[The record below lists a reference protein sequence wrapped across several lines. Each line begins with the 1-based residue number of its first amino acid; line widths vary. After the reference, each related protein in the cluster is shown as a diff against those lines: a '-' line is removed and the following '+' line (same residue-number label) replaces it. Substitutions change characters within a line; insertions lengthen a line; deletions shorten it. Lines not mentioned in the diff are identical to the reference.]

1 MCRIAAMRTLL
12 LVLGILS
19 FPALA
24 DDAGLV
30 NHLSGEVA
38 YVSAGKST
46 PATPFM
52 KLREGD
58 RFKVAAGSQV
68 RVVYFA
74 GGRQES
80 FTGPAEFVAG
90 RQSSRVLSG
99 APPKVST
106 LPSGVPQ
113 KIARTPEL
121 LAIAK
126 MGRAGGFA
134 VRGGVKARSAG
145 QAAEQAEELRA
156 ARATYQSMREG
167 ASADDIT
174 PELYLYAVLEDQRR
188 YGDMKD
194 VVSEMKRRQ
203 PGNPDVD
210 LMADYVRQKLEGR

>member
-12 LVLGILS
+12 FMLGIIP
-19 FPALA
+19 FGAFA
-24 DDAGLV
+24 GDAGLV

-38 YVSAGKST
+38 YVSAGQSA
-46 PATPFM
+46 PATAFM

-58 RFKVAAGSQV
+58 RFKVASGAQV

-90 RQSSRVLSG
+90 KASSRVLSG
-99 APPKVST
+99 AAPKVSA

-134 VRGGVKARSAG
+134 VRGGVRARTP
-145 QAAEQAEELRA
+145 EQEEDLRA
-156 ARATYQSMREG
+156 ARATYKSLRDG

-174 PELYLYAVLEDQRR
+174 PELYLYAVLEEQRR

-203 PGNPDVD
+203 PANPEVD

>member
-1 MCRIAAMRTLL
+1 MCRIAVMRKLL
-12 LVLGILS
+12 LLLS
-19 FPALA
+19 FIPLLA
-24 DDAGLV
+24 QAQDAGLV
-30 NHLSGEVA
+30 NHLAGDVA
-38 YVSAGKST
+38 YVSAGKKA

-58 RFKVAAGSQV
+58 RFRVAAGAQV
-68 RVVYFA
+68 RVVYFS
-74 GGRQES
+74 GGRQEG
-80 FTGPAEFVAG
+80 FTGPAEFTAG
-90 RQSSRVLSG
+90 RTASRVISG
-99 APPKVST
+99 APPQVSA

-134 VRGGVKARSAG
+134 VRGGVKARTP
-145 QAAEQAEELRA
+145 EQDEELRA
-156 ARATYQSMREG
+156 ARATYRSLRD
-167 ASADDIT
+167 ASSADDIT

-203 PGNPDVD
+203 PASADVD

>member
-1 MCRIAAMRTLL
+1 MRKLL
-12 LVLGILS
+12 LLLS
-19 FPALA
+19 FIPLLA
-24 DDAGLV
+24 QAQDAGLV
-30 NHLSGEVA
+30 NHLAGDVA
-38 YVSAGKST
+38 YVSAGKKA

-58 RFKVAAGSQV
+58 RFRVAAGAQV
-68 RVVYFA
+68 RVVYFS
-74 GGRQES
+74 GGRQEG
-80 FTGPAEFVAG
+80 FTGPAEFTAG
-90 RQSSRVLSG
+90 RTASRVISG
-99 APPKVST
+99 APPQVSA

-113 KIARTPEL
+113 RIARTPEL

-134 VRGGVKARSAG
+134 VRGGVKARTP
-145 QAAEQAEELRA
+145 EQDEELRA
-156 ARATYQSMREG
+156 ARATYRSLRDVS
-167 ASADDIT
+167 SADDIT

-203 PGNPDVD
+203 PASADVD

>member
-1 MCRIAAMRTLL
+1 MCRIAAMRALL
-12 LVLGILS
+12 LILGIMP
-19 FPALA
+19 FAA
-24 DDAGLV
+24 FAEDAGLV

-38 YVSAGKST
+38 YVSAGKNA

-58 RFKVAAGSQV
+58 RFKVAAGALV

-80 FTGPAEFVAG
+80 FAGPAEFVAG
-90 RQSSRVLSG
+90 RQASRLLSG
-99 APPKVST
+99 AAPKVSA
-106 LPSGVPQ
+106 LPAGVPQ

-126 MGRAGGFA
+126 MGRTGGFA
-134 VRGGVKARSAG
+134 VRGGVRPRTP
-145 QAAEQAEELRA
+145 QEEEELRA
-156 ARATYQSMREG
+156 ARATYKSLREG

-188 YGDMKD
+188 YGDMQD
-194 VVSEMKRRQ
+194 VVSQMKRRQ

-210 LMADYVRQKLEGR
+210 LMADYVRRKLEGK

>member
-1 MCRIAAMRTLL
+1 MPKLL
-12 LVLGILS
+12 LLLS
-19 FPALA
+19 FIPLLA
-24 DDAGLV
+24 QAQDAGLV
-30 NHLSGEVA
+30 NHLAGDVA
-38 YVSAGKST
+38 YVSAGKKA

-58 RFKVAAGSQV
+58 RFRVAAGAQV
-68 RVVYFA
+68 RVVYFS

-80 FTGPAEFVAG
+80 FTGPAEFTAG
-90 RQSSRVLSG
+90 KAASRVISG
-99 APPKVST
+99 APPQVSA

-134 VRGGVKARSAG
+134 VRGGVKARTP
-145 QAAEQAEELRA
+145 EQDEELRA
-156 ARATYQSMREG
+156 ARATYRSLRE
-167 ASADDIT
+167 ASSADDIT

-203 PGNPDVD
+203 PASADVD

>member
-1 MCRIAAMRTLL
+1 MCRIAVMRKLL
-12 LVLGILS
+12 LFLS
-19 FPALA
+19 FIPLLA
-24 DDAGLV
+24 QAQDAGLV
-30 NHLSGEVA
+30 NHLAGDVA
-38 YVSAGKST
+38 YVSAGRST

-58 RFKVAAGSQV
+58 RFRVAAGAQV

-80 FTGPAEFVAG
+80 FTGPAEFIAG
-90 RQSSRVLSG
+90 RASSRLVSG
-99 APPKVST
+99 AQPQVSA

-134 VRGGVKARSAG
+134 VRGGVKARTP
-145 QAAEQAEELRA
+145 EQEEELRA
-156 ARATYQSMREG
+156 ARATYKDLRG
-167 ASADDIT
+167 AASADDIT

-188 YGDMKD
+188 YGDMKE
-194 VVSEMKRRQ
+194 VVAEMKRRQ
-203 PGNPDVD
+203 PANPDVE
-210 LMADYVRQKLEGR
+210 LMADYVQQKLEGR

>member
-1 MCRIAAMRTLL
+1 MCRIAVMRKLL
-12 LVLGILS
+12 LFLS
-19 FPALA
+19 FIPLLA
-24 DDAGLV
+24 QAQDAGLV
-30 NHLSGEVA
+30 NHLAGDVA
-38 YVSAGKST
+38 YVSAGRST

-58 RFKVAAGSQV
+58 RFRVAAGAQV

-80 FTGPAEFVAG
+80 FTGPAEFIAG
-90 RQSSRVLSG
+90 KASSRLVSG
-99 APPKVST
+99 AQPQVSA

-134 VRGGVKARSAG
+134 VRGGVKARTP
-145 QAAEQAEELRA
+145 EQEEELRA
-156 ARATYQSMREG
+156 ARATYKDLRG
-167 ASADDIT
+167 AASADDIT

-188 YGDMKD
+188 YGDMKE
-194 VVSEMKRRQ
+194 VVAEMKRRQ
-203 PGNPDVD
+203 PANPDVE
-210 LMADYVRQKLEGR
+210 LMADYVQQKLEGR